1 MFSKRPDGKLCK
13 NIDPFMK
20 IIPYI
25 MFQRND
31 AMNFNFQEIDC
42 TGLDEFCRREKSKE
56 LGIGYMQLTMA
67 AIVRSI
73 YERPEVNRFI
83 MNGRI
88 YQRDKVWMS
97 FTVQRSLRGQTP
109 ETTVK
114 IPFEGT
120 ESLYEITEKIN
131 KAIEENTV
139 VGEQN
144 DTDKLARI
152 VMGLPGGLFKPAV
165 KFLMWCDRH
174 NLLPRSIIDASPF
187 HTSFFITNLKSLGIG
202 TILHHVYNFGTT
214 SLFVSMGK
222 ERYLPVVDQK
232 EHITIKKQMELGIT
246 TDERICDGLY
256 FARTIKIMKKYLEH
270 PELLE
275 KPCR

>member
-1 MFSKRPDGKLCK
+1 
-13 NIDPFMK
+13 
-20 IIPYI
+20 
-25 MFQRND
+25 
-31 AMNFNFQEIDC
+31 
-42 TGLDEFCRREKSKE
+42 
-56 LGIGYMQLTMA
+56 MQLTMA

-222 ERYLPVVDQK
+222 ERYLPVVNQK